1 MGTTDL
7 DAITSRAND
16 YRRRFEA
23 GEITTLAY
31 DICGIDI
38 PALTARI
45 REQATM
51 LRRLEW
57 SQRDFDSAAMEPVDA
72 CPVCRNWQERGHAP
86 DCELAALLAALPGA
100 AEEGE

>member
-1 MGTTDL
+1 VTVGEYPNFHVNL
-7 DAITSRAND
+7 ND
-16 YRRRFEA
+16 GLRWRDEQIA
-23 GEITTLAY
+23 
-31 DICGIDI
+31 
-38 PALTARI
+38 ALTARL

-100 AEEGE
+100 AGEEGE